1 MASEEERQKILAEYY
16 ASAGKDDDEDEEDE
30 AEFSEEESDE
40 DEGGYDDSDSDAG
53 DTTVVTLTGNCTLAK
68 EGDDGKS
75 YKYVY
80 KGTWD
85 DGKYKFKYKSKMCT
99 NKSGATDDELLK
111 MPTPVGSN
119 GKTDDNNNNQST
131 LLFDGFFYTAPDS
144 DGGTSSKVK
153 ERDMEISFF
162 ADGRVEGRGA
172 NDFGAFYLEGQYD
185 GKAHSLTLEK
195 GYGNPKKRRKSDD
208 DDGDGGDAKK
218 AKSGGDGDDDDE
230 EEEFEF

>member
-40 DEGGYDDSDSDAG
+40 DAGGYDDSDSDAG
-53 DTTVVTLTGNCTLAK
+53 DTVVTLTGNCTLSK

-85 DGKYKFKYKSKMCT
+85 DGKYKFKYKSKLCT

-111 MPTPVGSN
+111 MPTPVGDNS
-119 GKTDDNNNNQST
+119 KTDDNNKST

-144 DGGTSSKVK
+144 DGGTSSKIK
-153 ERDMEISFF
+153 ERDVEISFF
-162 ADGRVEGRGA
+162 AHGRVEGRGA

-185 GKAHSLTLEK
+185 GKDHSLTLEK
-195 GYGNPKKRRKSDD
+195 GYGNPKKRRKS
-208 DDGDGGDAKK
+208 DGDGGDAKK
-218 AKSGGDGDDDDE
+218 AKSGGDGDDDDD